1 VCASAPC
8 HGDPRDASLSRA
20 LGVEIDRI
28 VAALE
33 ADSVRLQP
41 GRIDDDANAAPVHPV
56 SSSTPPG
63 AFRASVERAK
73 EYIRAGDAF
82 QVVLSQRFERTTTTD
97 PFDLYRMLR
106 VVNPSPY
113 QAYLQAEGCILVAS
127 SPEILCRVRG
137 GIVTN
142 RPLAGTRR
150 RGRDEAEDARLEA
163 ELLADAK
170 ERAEI
175 QLRRSRNLLWALSS
189 RLKGLSDEATAS
201 PAIRARL
208 LVDNALRLEG
218 LNPRMLA
225 ERDDKNRHAQLIREY
240 QSTFD
245 YLRLNLGEDSM
256 RTLTDTFHYP
266 ERIYALGEF
275 VKLRREK
282 AGLESR
288 AMGIEKKIEEAREE
302 SVEAEKESACVE
314 AFLRTRKA
322 QKGSAI
328 ALGVALLG
336 MVLINVSL
344 VIAAVVG
351 LLGLILVIW
360 GLLSWLASGVAFAA
374 FAEEL
379 KRKVSAFKEE
389 GFLAVSQR
397 LRKAQE
403 AMRALEV
410 RFEENRK
417 ELSVLTA
424 KLGKAAE
431 LEPTWKPMTDLDVD
445 NVTQKMTESCK
456 QFFGETGV
464 RVIFQNKK
472 ELALL

>member
-1 VCASAPC
+1 MISLKQLTQLAATSTEVWQVFQA
-8 HGDPRDASLSRA
+8 DAGKA
-20 LGVEIDRI
+20 
-28 VAALE
+28 
-33 ADSVRLQP
+33 
-41 GRIDDDANAAPVHPV
+41 
-56 SSSTPPG
+56 
-63 AFRASVERAK
+63 
-73 EYIRAGDAF
+73 
-82 QVVLSQRFERTTTTD
+82 
-97 PFDLYRMLR
+97 
-106 VVNPSPY
+106 
-113 QAYLQAEGCILVAS
+113 
-127 SPEILCRVRG
+127 
-137 GIVTN
+137 
-142 RPLAGTRR
+142 AGT
-150 RGRDEAEDARLEA
+150 DAAEAT
-163 ELLADAK
+163 DAK
-170 ERAEI
+170 ERAE
-175 QLRRSRNLLWALSS
+175 LHVRRSRNVLWELSA
-189 RLKGLSDEATAS
+189 RLKGLSDEATAN
-201 PAIRARL
+201 PAIRARML
-208 LVDNALRLEG
+208 ADNALRLER
-218 LNPRMLA
+218 LDPRILA
-225 ERDDKNRHAQLIREY
+225 LRDDKNRHAQLIREY

-302 SVEAEKESACVE
+302 SAEAEKESACVE

-328 ALGVALLG
+328 ALGVVLLG
-336 MVLINVSL
+336 MFFINLSLI
-344 VIAAVVG
+344 IAAAVG
-351 LLGLILVIW
+351 VLGLILLIL

-374 FAEEL
+374 FDEAL

-397 LRKAQE
+397 LRKARD
-403 AMRALEV
+403 AMRSLEV

-417 ELSVLTA
+417 ELSALNA
-424 KLGKAAE
+424 KLGKAVE
-431 LEPTWKPMTDLDVD
+431 LERTWKPMTDLDVD